1 MNCHGHDTR
10 VRIVENYN
18 IKCTAHIRLLNEQI
32 IRSDAERDI
41 TDTYYIFEC
50 VNKNDDNDVD
60 RIVCGTGAARDLL
73 QLANITAPPIF
84 NMLHEGGG
92 EGGAGGAGGG
102 NQHQD
107 EEWDAAA
114 KQLYN
119 AIMILIT
126 AWNLRPGPIY
136 NYLEEA
142 RRYKRC
148 VPYSYRVD
156 RINQIVH
163 RHGTSLRDVL
173 NQLAQ
178 NNNIRNYE
186 FNLLEDILHNDG
198 IVSYF
203 EDANGRE

>member
-18 IKCTAHIRLLNEQI
+18 IKCTAHIRLLNGQI
-32 IRSDAERDI
+32 KRDI

-50 VNKNDDNDVD
+50 VNKNDNNDVD

-84 NMLHEGGG
+84 NMLHEVDGGG
-92 EGGAGGAGGG
+92 EGGAGGG
-102 NQHQD
+102 NQHQV

-142 RRYKRC
+142 RRYRHC
-148 VPYSYRVD
+148 APFANRVD
-156 RINQIVH
+156 KINQIIH
-163 RHGTSLRDVL
+163 RNGTSLRDIL

>member
-84 NMLHEGGG
+84 NMLHEVGG

-142 RRYKRC
+142 RRYRRC

-178 NNNIRNYE
+178 NNNIRN
-186 FNLLEDILHNDG
+186 EDTKTSI
-198 IVSYF
+198 
-203 EDANGRE
+203 

>member
-1 MNCHGHDTR
+1 MR
-10 VRIVENYN
+10 
-18 IKCTAHIRLLNEQI
+18 KQ
-32 IRSDAERDI
+32 
-41 TDTYYIFEC
+41 
-50 VNKNDDNDVD
+50 NDDNDVD

-84 NMLHEGGG
+84 NMLHEV
-92 EGGAGGAGGG
+92 GGAGGAGRG

-126 AWNLRPGPIY
+126 VWNLRPGPIY

-142 RRYKRC
+142 RRYRRC
-148 VPYSYRVD
+148 APYSYRVD

-203 EDANGRE
+203 EDENGR

>member
-1 MNCHGHDTR
+1 M
-10 VRIVENYN
+10 
-18 IKCTAHIRLLNEQI
+18 
-32 IRSDAERDI
+32 
-41 TDTYYIFEC
+41 
-50 VNKNDDNDVD
+50 
-60 RIVCGTGAARDLL
+60 
-73 QLANITAPPIF
+73 
-84 NMLHEGGG
+84 
-92 EGGAGGAGGG
+92 
-102 NQHQD
+102 

-119 AIMILIT
+119 AIMILII

-142 RRYKRC
+142 RRYRHC
-148 VPYSYRVD
+148 APFANRVD
-156 RINQIVH
+156 KINQIIH
-163 RHGTSLRDVL
+163 RHGTSLRDIL